1 MVKELLQRFRRRS
14 PQPPAPKS
22 QPLQEERERAQLL
35 ELVEKTRSLLPV
47 GPEHWLR
54 KFEND
59 GELLAVVAG
68 YEDLKNNSAWL
79 HLSSHLF
86 RLKDTFER
94 AILRGERAPDGRDL
108 TPEMRSAYGLLM
120 QILAIP
126 GEAVHKHTRHEEE
139 VMMYSGAEVADGP
152 KNSV

>member
-1 MVKELLQRFRRRS
+1 MVKELLRRFRRPSPPPPDPRS
-14 PQPPAPKS
+14 HRGLADQ
-22 QPLQEERERAQLL
+22 EREQLL
-35 ELVEKTRSLLPV
+35 ELVEKTRNLLPV

>member
-1 MVKELLQRFRRRS
+1 VVQELLRRFLRLNPPRPDPRS
-14 PQPPAPKS
+14 
-22 QPLQEERERAQLL
+22 LLLLEDRERVQLQ

-54 KFEND
+54 KFED
-59 GELLAVVAG
+59 EKELIAVVAG
-68 YEDLKNNSAWL
+68 YEDIKNNPAWL
-79 HLSSHLF
+79 HLSSKLF

-94 AILRGERAPDGRDL
+94 AILRGEKTPDGRDL

-139 VMMYSGAEVADGP
+139 VMMYSETP
-152 KNSV
+152 STE